1 MNNYHK
7 QIQGMIEER
16 GIDSTD
22 DILRENLSSVT
33 KKVIN
38 SREKIE
44 KLKNTI
50 EKTLNQDEINHLQYD
65 IQETQETLNLF
76 LHELK
81 EADEIYG
88 AFNEYQKE
96 RSRRGF

>member
-7 QIQGMIEER
+7 QIQGMIDER

-33 KKVIN
+33 KKVIS
-38 SREKIE
+38 SRERIE

-50 EKTLNQDEINHLQYD
+50 ENTLNQDEINHLQYD
-65 IQETQETLNLF
+65 IQDNQERLNIF
-76 LHELK
+76 LQELK

-88 AFNEYQKE
+88 AFNEYIK
-96 RSRRGF
+96 RKKP